1 MILNIENDLSVDLI
15 LPLLIF
21 VDDLL
26 GLVVDHQGLF
36 SCGLG
41 INLINIDFDLD
52 VLGVLFLTLSHLV
65 LDVFI
70 DQVIGVVKSV
80 VVEVQDAVYHFLGS
94 VWFLFC
100 PNWLGESGR
109 YELD

>member
-1 MILNIENDLSVDLI
+1 MILNIENDLGVDFI
-15 LPLLIF
+15 LPLLIC

-26 GLVVDHQGLF
+26 GLLIDHQGLF

-41 INLINIDFDLD
+41 INIDFDLVD
-52 VLGVLFLTLSHLV
+52 LGILFLTLSHLV

-70 DQVIGVVKSV
+70 DQVIGVVKLV

-94 VWFLFC
+94 AWSL
-100 PNWLGESGR
+100 
-109 YELD
+109 